1 MIDFPLPQKHKN
13 VECWM
18 LDVGMLD
25 CWIVGLKNLYVQS
38 YKFISL

>member
-1 MIDFPLPQKHKN
+1 MIDFPLPPKHKN

-18 LDVGMLD
+18 LE